1 LAHLFIAVFFISLSI
16 LAFEVLLTR
25 IFAYTSWHHF
35 GYMIISLA
43 LLGFGASGSFLA
55 LTQRWVKKRAKYFF
69 LASSFACALSLF
81 LATWLSQK
89 IPFEAMRIV
98 WYPGEFLLLLGQ
110 YVVLT
115 LPFFFG
121 ALCIGISFMMAPR
134 RINLI
139 YAANLVG
146 SGAGALFA
154 VGIMHFLF
162 PLDILRSLSLLAL
175 FGALVFAFSLGKE
188 IFGAA
193 LVAALIMGVLFL
205 GEEIEFKPSEYKW
218 LSYLR
223 DFPESEVL
231 ESRFSPLGQID
242 VVQSPA
248 IRRKPGLSLAYTEKY
263 PAPQQLALIQ
273 DGDSFSAIT
282 EFHGDWRG
290 LEFLD
295 YFTSSLAYHLL
306 ERPETIVLGAGGG
319 LDVLSALYH
328 RPRAVEAVEI
338 DSEVIDLVNER
349 FGEFSGRLYSGLEV
363 KVNVAEARSFMEK
376 SQRKYDLIQISLMD
390 SFGAASAGVYSLA
403 ESFLYTRE
411 AFETYL
417 WHLNPGGI
425 LSITRW
431 YKQPIR
437 DSIKL
442 FATAVEALEASGV
455 QVPGRHLL
463 LIRGM
468 KTATLLIK
476 ASPFTSQD
484 IEKAKIF
491 CASRSFDLCYY
502 FGMPPAEANIYHKL
516 PEPLLYNAAIK
527 ILSPEREDF
536 YRRYAFYIRPATD
549 DRPYFF
555 HFFKWRVLPQLADLG
570 RAGMTLADWGYLI
583 LVGTLLQAALVS
595 GVLII
600 LPLFFLPKGKA
611 VAGTKWRTLF
621 YFLSIGLGF
630 MFIEMAY
637 IQKFIIFLGHPT
649 YAIAVVVAGFLI
661 FSGLG
666 SFISSRLERKRPG
679 AVLVAVVAIVA
690 IALCE
695 WWLLKIVFHSF
706 LGQSGIVKIVI
717 SLAAIS
723 PLAFFMGMPFP
734 ANLSRLSAT
743 EPGLVP
749 WAWGINGFASVLA
762 AVLAIMLAIS
772 LGFRG
777 VVVLAVVFY
786 AVAAASALRRG
797 FP

>member
-1 LAHLFIAVFFISLSI
+1 MAYLYIAIFFISLSI

-43 LLGFGASGSFLA
+43 LLGFGASGTCLA
-55 LTQRWVKKRAKYFF
+55 LIQRWVKRRAKYFF
-69 LASSFACALSLF
+69 LASSLACATSLF
-81 LATWLSQK
+81 FATWLLHA
-89 IPFEAMRIV
+89 IPFSAIRIV
-98 WYPGEFLLLLGQ
+98 WYPKEFWFLLGQ
-110 YVVLT
+110 YVVLM

-121 ALCIGISFMMAPR
+121 ALCIGVSFLMAPR
-134 RINLI
+134 RINFV

-154 VGIMHFLF
+154 VGIMYLLF
-162 PLDILRSLSLLAL
+162 PLNILRCLSLLAL
-175 FGALVFAFSLGKE
+175 LGALVFAFSLGKK
-188 IFGAA
+188 IFK
-193 LVAALIMGVLFL
+193 AALIAALLLAAFFFYQ
-205 GEEIEFKPSEYKW
+205 EIKFKTSEYKW
-218 LSYLR
+218 LSYLL
-223 DFPESEVL
+223 DFPEAKIL

-242 VVQSPA
+242 VVESPA
-248 IRRKPGLSLAYTEKY
+248 IRRRPGLSLAYPEEH
-263 PAPQQLALIQ
+263 PPPQQLALIQ

-295 YFTSSLAYHLL
+295 YFTSSLAYHLV

-319 LDVLSALYH
+319 IDVLTALHH
-328 RPRAVEAVEI
+328 RSRAIEAVEVNRQ
-338 DSEVIDLVNER
+338 VIDLVNKR
-349 FGEFSGRLYSGLEV
+349 FGRFSGMLYSRPEV
-363 KVNVAEARSFMEK
+363 KVIVAEARGFMEK
-376 SQRKYDLIQISLMD
+376 THRRYDLIQISLMD
-390 SFGAASAGVYSLA
+390 SYSAASAGVYSLA
-403 ESFLYTRE
+403 ESFLYTRQ
-411 AFETYL
+411 AFQTYL
-417 WHLNPGGI
+417 SHLNPQGI

-431 YKQPIR
+431 YKQPLR

-442 FATAVEALEASGV
+442 FATAVEALEASGAED
-455 QVPGRHLL
+455 PRRHLL
-463 LIRGM
+463 FIRGM
-468 KTATLLIK
+468 MTATLLIK
-476 ASPFTSQD
+476 AAPFSPAE
-484 IEKAKIF
+484 IEAAKKF

-502 FGMPPAEANIYHKL
+502 AGMTSDEANIYDKL
-516 PEPLLYNAAIK
+516 SEPLLYNAAKK
-527 ILSPEREDF
+527 ILSPDREDF

-555 HFFKWRVLPQLADLG
+555 HFFKWSALPHLASLG

-583 LVGTLLQAALVS
+583 LVATLAQAALVS

-600 LPLFFLPKGKA
+600 LPLAFLPRGKG
-611 VAGTKWRTLF
+611 VTRVKWRTFF

-637 IQKFIIFLGHPT
+637 IQKFIIFLAHPT
-649 YAIAVVVAGFLI
+649 YAIAVVVAGFLL

-666 SFISSRLERKRPG
+666 SFTSGRLERKRPG
-679 AVLVAVVAIVA
+679 AVVVAVVAILV
-690 IALCE
+690 IALFN
-695 WWLLKIVFHSF
+695 WWLLEIVFHFF
-706 LGQSGIVKIVI
+706 LGQSDIVKIGI
-717 SLAAIS
+717 SLAAIA

-734 ANLSRLSAT
+734 ANLTRLAAA

-777 VVVLAVVFY
+777 VVILAVIFY
-786 AVAAASALRRG
+786 FLAAASALPRKVE
-797 FP
+797 